1 MRAGQGDA
9 VMEHTGNMPDV
20 LRATEIRAA
29 LGEHPWAQTIT
40 VLPEVDSTNNYAQQL
55 ALHGAPEGTIV
66 LAETQTGGRGRMGRS
81 FFAPPGQG
89 VYLTAVLRPRARAD
103 ALGDLTVRAA
113 EALCDAVERVCGV
126 RPGVKWTNDLVLG
139 GKKLCGILTELSVQA
154 GSGMADFVVLG
165 AGVNVSQREE
175 DFPADVRDVATSIYA
190 RTGRRVMRAQL
201 AAEMI
206 RALSRV
212 AAGEDAGWL
221 ARYRADCVTIGRTV
235 RVVRAGSARTGFAED
250 VDETGALLVTWDDG
264 TRERVFSGEVS
275 VRGLEGYA

>member
-1 MRAGQGDA
+1 MENRREASDA
-9 VMEHTGNMPDV
+9 LSAE
-20 LRATEIRAA
+20 EIRAA
-29 LGEHPWAQTIT
+29 LGEHPWSETIT
-40 VLPEVDSTNNYAQQL
+40 VLPEVNSTNSYARQL
-55 ALHGAPEGTIV
+55 ALRGAPEGTIV

-113 EALCDAVERVCGV
+113 EALCDAVERACGV

-139 GKKLCGILTELSVQA
+139 GKKLCGILTELSVQP
-154 GSGMADFVVLG
+154 GSDRADFVVLG
-165 AGVNVSQREE
+165 AGVNVTQREE
-175 DFPADVRDVATSIYA
+175 DFPEALRGVATSICA
-190 RTGRRVMRAQL
+190 QTGQHAARAQL

-221 ARYRADCVTIGRTV
+221 ARYRADCVTLGRAV